1 MPYRV
6 QPADAIKR
14 LTQEVHEK
22 QEALAQLEQ
31 EKEQLISHQLLL
43 NALLN
48 AFVLVLGSTSSA
60 EEQQLLLQLDGLQL
74 QQSSASSSSFSAGSS
89 STFSADAPADP
100 DLDCRGQQVQSSS
113 SGASQQQLDLSMNS
127 IIAPEH
133 DPVGPVMGV
142 VPQKQLDTASLT
154 LQQLQQDYK
163 GIVSTIS
170 ANISLLDEQQLHCA
184 SIQMDSSTPGGS
196 SSSADEA
203 AAGAAAAA
211 LCNIQESLQEYWG
224 QLNMLMKAG
233 RGPLLHTFFITHLI
247 TGTLAARAVLVADV
261 ACRYWHCAASAA
273 YRYC

>member
-43 NALLN
+43 NAVLN
-48 AFVLVLGSTSSA
+48 AFSLVLGSTSSA

-74 QQSSASSSSFSAGSS
+74 QQSSASSSSFSASSS
-89 STFSADAPADP
+89 STLAADAPAEP
-100 DLDCRGQQVQSSS
+100 ASNCREQHVQSSS
-113 SGASQQQLDLSMNS
+113 SGASQQQLEMSMNS

-133 DPVGPVMGV
+133 DPVGPIMGV
-142 VPQKQLDTASLT
+142 VPQKQLDTASIT
-154 LQQLQQDYK
+154 LEQLQQDYK

-170 ANISLLDEQQLHCA
+170 ANISLLDEQQLRCA
-184 SIQMDSSTPGGS
+184 SLQMDSSTLGGS
-196 SSSADEA
+196 SSSAGEEAAA

-233 RGPLLHTFFITHLI
+233 RGPLLHSFFITHLI
-247 TGTLAARAVLVADV
+247 TGMFAARAVHVADV
-261 ACRYWHCAASAA
+261 SCCHLHCTASGT
-273 YRYC
+273 